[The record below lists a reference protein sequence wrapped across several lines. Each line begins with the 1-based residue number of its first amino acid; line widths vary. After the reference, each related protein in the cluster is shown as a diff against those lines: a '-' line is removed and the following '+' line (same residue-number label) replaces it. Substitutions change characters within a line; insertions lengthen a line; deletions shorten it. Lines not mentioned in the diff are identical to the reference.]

1 AEQQD
6 PASGAEEM
14 SEPLARL
21 PFHAGLDG
29 YQRQADALLA
39 GWRSGETSATKFF
52 AQQHPRF
59 RDDRI
64 KWLARQVSEAELR
77 SVPMEIDDARLAV
90 ARWYDFESW
99 DALAEYVAAVT
110 RAGSPVHRFEAAIEA
125 TIAGDIAA
133 LRPLLDADPALVRA
147 RSTRITPF
155 DPPR

>member
-1 AEQQD
+1 AKRKVR
-6 PASGAEEM
+6 ASGAEKM
-14 SEPLARL
+14 IEPLARL

-99 DALAEYVAAVT
+99 DALAEYVAAGT
-110 RAGSPVHRFEAAIEA
+110 
-125 TIAGDIAA
+125 
-133 LRPLLDADPALVRA
+133 RA
-147 RSTRITPF
+147 RSPGYPF
-155 DPPR
+155 SAAVPA